1 MEPLLRASHV
11 SKRYGGRAVLKD
23 VGLTVNKGEAIAL
36 VGENGCGKSTLLRIL
51 AGVTK
56 PSGGSVTLS
65 PKASA
70 GFIPDRYEKINMT
83 AAVFLSHMAAMEGKR
98 HGAAEELCRAFFL
111 DGMLDTPMKYLSKGA
126 LQKVAAVQALIGKR
140 DILFVDEPLSGQ
152 DAASRANFADEIL
165 KRKQSGTAVV
175 MACHEP
181 YLIEKIADGILQIKN
196 GALTDGTEYL
206 FVRAQPRC
214 VFLLEYSGGASGL
227 MDVLEDDMRES
238 VNVTACGR
246 LIRLE
251 ADRSCAERLMRSLLA
266 ENAHIVKF
274 EEI

>member
-1 MEPLLRASHV
+1 MEPLFRASHV

-23 VGLTVNKGEAIAL
+23 VDLVVNKGEAIAI

-65 PKASA
+65 PKAKA
-70 GFIPDRYEKINMT
+70 GFIPDRYEKINMK

-98 HGAAEELCRAFFL
+98 PGAAEGLCRAFFL

-126 LQKVAAVQALIGKR
+126 LQKVAAVQALI
-140 DILFVDEPLSGQ
+140 VSGQ
-152 DAASRANFADEIL
+152 DAASRANFTDEIL

-181 YLIEKIADGILQIKN
+181 YLIEKIADSILQIKN

-206 FVRAQPRC
+206 FMRAQPRC

-227 MDVLEDDMRES
+227 MDVLKDEIRES
-238 VNVTACGR
+238 ASVTACGR
-246 LIRLE
+246 LLRLE
-251 ADRSCAERLMRSLLA
+251 ADRSCAVRLMRLLLA
-266 ENAHIVKF
+266 KNAHIVKF

>member
-1 MEPLLRASHV
+1 MEPLFRASHV

-23 VGLTVNKGEAIAL
+23 VDLVVNKGEAIAI

-65 PKASA
+65 PKAKA
-70 GFIPDRYEKINMT
+70 GFIPDRYEKINMK

-98 HGAAEELCRAFFL
+98 PGAAEGLCRAFFL

-126 LQKVAAVQALIGKR
+126 LQKVAAVQALIGER

-152 DAASRANFADEIL
+152 DAASRANFTDEIL

-181 YLIEKIADGILQIKN
+181 YLIEKIADSILQIKN

-206 FVRAQPRC
+206 FMRAQPRC

-227 MDVLEDDMRES
+227 MDVLKDEIRES
-238 VNVTACGR
+238 ASVTACGR
-246 LIRLE
+246 LLRLE
-251 ADRSCAERLMRSLLA
+251 ADRSCAVRLMRLLLA
-266 ENAHIVKF
+266 KNAHIVKF